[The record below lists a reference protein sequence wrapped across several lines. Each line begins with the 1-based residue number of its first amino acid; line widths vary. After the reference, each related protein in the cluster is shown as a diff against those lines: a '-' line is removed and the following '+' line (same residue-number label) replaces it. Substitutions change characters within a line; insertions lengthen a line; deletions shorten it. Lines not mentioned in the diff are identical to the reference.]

1 MITFKDNLAQ
11 MPEINHLSGLDI
23 CDSAGNVIHHIPA
36 IEGKLG
42 SLKLYNALAE
52 QFSGSLNKAAAEQG
66 LAWFAEH
73 VADAQTNAGKHPNID
88 LLFKVQNEHLVYTL
102 KPLIK

>member
-1 MITFKDNLAQ
+1 MNFKENLAK
-11 MPEINHLSGLDI
+11 MPNIDHLSGLDI
-23 CDSAGNVIHHIPA
+23 VDANGEVIHSIPA

-52 QFSGSLNKAAAEQG
+52 QFAGKLDTAAAAQG

-73 VADAQTNAGKHPNID
+73 VADAQQNVGKHPNID
-88 LLFKVQNEHLVYTL
+88 LLIKIQQNQLVYTL
-102 KPLIK
+102 QPRLK